1 MMRENGIEMPVDE
14 ATRARFEEMRYLET
28 AVGRTAVLAIK
39 PLLHMSRRDLWQLY
53 MLGK

>member
-1 MMRENGIEMPVDE
+1 MGATYSTLCEKCGQAAPEVGDFGYRVFVD
-14 ATRARFEEMRYLET
+14 TLLT
-28 AVGRTAVLAIK
+28 IK